1 MRVFGLEPQKFR
13 NFRQGLNERPSVHP
27 AEHVEPVGSRTARV
41 ADSVALLCVMLEE
54 TESVRAAVNRT
65 GDVLPGPFLSLSE
78 HRRERRENRV
88 PVTLSRSL
96 DGVNVVT
103 RHG

>member
-1 MRVFGLEPQKFR
+1 
-13 NFRQGLNERPSVHP
+13 
-27 AEHVEPVGSRTARV
+27 
-41 ADSVALLCVMLEE
+41 MLEE